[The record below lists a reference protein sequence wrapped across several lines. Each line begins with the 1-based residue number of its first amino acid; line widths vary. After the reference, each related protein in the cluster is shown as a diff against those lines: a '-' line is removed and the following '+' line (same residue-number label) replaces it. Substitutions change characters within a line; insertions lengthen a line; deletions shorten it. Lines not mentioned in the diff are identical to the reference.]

1 MDFTVQLALL
11 LVTTFSGYFI
21 FREIFNNFL
30 ISLLG
35 AIAGILFGYIIIK
48 LERKLKDIPLKVIV
62 GSLIGIILGLIIANL
77 FISKLLLFFA
87 QKIPITLPIYVLFYF
102 VMGYLGF
109 RIGIEKSKSL
119 DLSKLPI
126 FEKFHE
132 LEGAKILDTSA
143 IIDGRIAD
151 VCESGFIEGTLII
164 PQFVLYEIQHIADA
178 ADHVKRMKGRRA
190 LDILHR
196 LQKQNIVPVKIVDY
210 DFPKL
215 KDVDTKLIAIAKR
228 FSGKIITNDYNLN
241 KVAELQGIEVLNINQ
256 LASALKPPLLP
267 GESLNIKVVKEGK
280 EFGQGIG
287 YLEDGTMVVID
298 EARRYIGKN
307 VDVIV
312 TSVLQ
317 TPSGRMIFAK
327 LREHA
332 EKEFYFPEEYRYEE
346 QVK

>member
-1 MDFTVQLALL
+1 MDIVVQILL
-11 LVTTFSGYFI
+11 LIVTTFSGYFI
-21 FREIFNNFL
+21 LRELFHSLFW
-30 ISLLG
+30 SLLG
-35 AIAGILFGYIIIK
+35 AVFGIAFGYLIIRV
-48 LERKLKDIPLKVIV
+48 ERTLKYVPLKVIV
-62 GSLIGIILGLIIANL
+62 GSLVGTIVGLVIANL
-77 FISKLLLFFA
+77 FISKLLLSVA
-87 QKIPITLPIYVLFYF
+87 QNLPITLPIYVLFYF

-109 RIGIEKSKSL
+109 KMGLEKSKSI
-119 DLSKLPI
+119 DLSKLPM
-126 FEKFHE
+126 FERYHE

-151 VCESGFIEGTLII
+151 VCESGFIEGTIVI

-178 ADHVKRMKGRRA
+178 PDHIKRMKGRRG

-196 LQKQNIVPVKIVDY
+196 LQKQNSVPVKIVDY

-256 LASALKPPLLP
+256 LAVALKPPIIP
-267 GESLNIKVVKEGK
+267 GEPLNIKVVREGK
-280 EFGQGIG
+280 EYGQGIG
-287 YLEDGTMVVID
+287 YLEDGTMVVIED
-298 EARRYIGKN
+298 GRKNIGRN

-317 TPSGRMIFAK
+317 TSSGRMIFAK
-327 LREHA
+327 LKEQA
-332 EKEFYFPEEYRYEE
+332 EREFYFPEELSYEE
-346 QVK
+346 QVR

>member
-1 MDFTVQLALL
+1 VDIFGQIILL

-21 FREIFNNFL
+21 FREIFQNFF

-35 AIAGILFGYIIIK
+35 AISGLLLGYLIVK

-62 GSLIGIILGLIIANL
+62 GSLLGIVIGLVIANL
-77 FISKLLLFFA
+77 FISKLLLYFA
-87 QKIPITLPIYVLFYF
+87 QRIPITLPIYVLFYF

-109 RIGIEKSKSL
+109 RIGLEKTKSL
-119 DLSKLPI
+119 DLSKIPI

-151 VCESGFIEGTLII
+151 ICETGFIEGTLII

-178 ADHVKRMKGRRA
+178 PDHVKRMKGRRG

-196 LQKQNIVPVKIVDY
+196 LQKQNFVPVRIVDH

-228 FSGKIITNDYNLN
+228 FWGKIITNDFNLN
-241 KVAELQGIEVLNINQ
+241 KVAELQGIEVLNVNQ
-256 LASALKPPLLP
+256 LATALKPPILP
-267 GESLNIKVVKEGK
+267 GEGLNIRIVKEGK

-298 EARRYIGKN
+298 EGKRHIGKN
-307 VDVIV
+307 VDVVV

-332 EKEFYFPEEYRYEE
+332 EKEFYFPDEYGYEE
-346 QVK
+346 QVR

>member
-1 MDFTVQLALL
+1 MDLVVQILLL
-11 LVTTFSGYFI
+11 LVTTFSGYFV
-21 FREIFNNFL
+21 FREIFHNFFV
-30 ISLLG
+30 SLLG
-35 AIAGILFGYIIIK
+35 AIAGLLFGYIIVK
-48 LERKLKDIPLKVIV
+48 LEKKLKDIPLRVIV
-62 GSLIGIILGLIIANL
+62 GSLLGIIVGLLIANL
-77 FISKLLLFFA
+77 FISKLLLTFA
-87 QKIPITLPIYVLFYF
+87 QTVPITLPIYVLFYF

-109 RIGIEKSKSL
+109 RIGIEKSKTL

-151 VCESGFIEGTLII
+151 VCESGFIEGTLVI

-178 ADHVKRMKGRRA
+178 PEHVKRMKGRRA

-196 LQKQNIVPVKIVDY
+196 LQKQNTVPVRIVDY

-256 LASALKPPLLP
+256 LATALKPPILP
-267 GESLNIKVVKEGK
+267 GEPLNIRVVKEGK

-287 YLEDGTMVVID
+287 YLEDGTMVVVD
-298 EARRYIGKN
+298 EGRKHIGKN
-307 VDVIV
+307 VDVVV

-327 LREHA
+327 LKEHA
-332 EKEFYFPEEYRYEE
+332 EKEFYFPDEYGYEE
-346 QVK
+346 QVR